1 MKLRTALLAAA
12 AANTLAMGAA
22 NAATHTAAHKT
33 HRHAAPSANAELLA
47 QVKALQSEVQSL
59 RGEVEGQKATQ
70 TAAVARIDTTESAL
84 QSTQTQVAAVQTQ
97 IAAQP
102 PVSQEQ
108 VNTQIAGAIDKEHH
122 NDKFYFKGI
131 TIQPGGF
138 LELAGIYRDHFQGND
153 ISSSF
158 SIPFANNRASH
169 TAEGR
174 FTARQSRLSFLAQ
187 GNPNKNVLLSMYG
200 EFDFQGGAQTANSN
214 QSNSYNPRIRN
225 LYATVDWD
233 RGDYG
238 IHFLAGQNWSLATMN
253 SKGITPRNETPP
265 PEVDAQYVPGFVWA
279 RQPQVRLTGDFFD
292 HKLWLAVSA
301 ENPATITPAG
311 TIPASVTYNQAAGSG
326 FDSANS
332 LSLNH
337 VPDVIGK
344 VAYEANIAGH
354 GLHLEGFGLYRTFST
369 TLSTGENNSA
379 HGYGFGGGL
388 SFQVVPKVLD
398 IQLSG
403 MDGKG
408 IGRYGTSGLPDVTF
422 SADGKE
428 HAVKEF
434 MVLAGATLHAT
445 KMLDLYAYAGEE
457 QEKRKDLGGGYG
469 IGLLSA
475 INSGCDTLGGTCAG
489 NTRRIRQI
497 TGGFWDKIY
506 SGSYGKAQ
514 VGIVY
519 SYTQRQL
526 FEGVGGEPQASQNM
540 AFVSFRYYPF

>member
-1 MKLRTALLAAA
+1 MKVRNALLAAVAVNSVCAGVA
-12 AANTLAMGAA
+12 A
-22 NAATHTAAHKT
+22 AATHKIH
-33 HRHAAPSANAELLA
+33 HRAAPSENLQLLA
-47 QVKALQSEVQSL
+47 QVKMLQ
-59 RGEVEGQKATQ
+59 GEVESLRSEVESQKTTQ
-70 TAAVARIDTTESAL
+70 TATVARIDTTESAL
-84 QSTQTQVAAVQTQ
+84 QSTRTQVQVVQTQ
-97 IAAQP
+97 IAAAP
-102 PVSQEQ
+102 PVSHEQ
-108 VNTQIAGAIDKEHH
+108 VDTQIASAIDKEHH

-187 GNPNKNVLLSMYG
+187 GNPNKDVLLSMYG

-225 LYATVDWD
+225 LYATIDWN

-238 IHFLAGQNWSLATMN
+238 IHLLAGQNWSLATMN

-279 RQPQVRLTGDFFD
+279 RQPQVRLTGDFLD
-292 HKLWLAVSA
+292 HKLWVAVSA

-311 TIPASVTYNQAAGSG
+311 TIPTSVTYNQAAGSG

-344 VAYEANIAGH
+344 VAYEADIGGH
-354 GLHLEGFGLYRTFST
+354 ALHIEGFGLYRTFSNHLNDT
-369 TLSTGENNSA
+369 DENGA
-379 HGYGFGGGL
+379 THGYGYGGGI
-388 SFQVVPKVLD
+388 SFQVIPTLLD
-398 IQLSG
+398 VQLSG
-403 MDGKG
+403 IDGKG
-408 IGRYGTSGLPDVTF
+408 IGRYGTSGLPDVSF

-428 HAVKEF
+428 HALKEY
-434 MVLAGATLHAT
+434 MLLAGATLHAT
-445 KMLDLYAYAGEE
+445 KRLDLYAYAGEE
-457 QEKRKDLGGGYG
+457 QEKHMDLGGGYG
-469 IGLLSA
+469 VGLLTA
-475 INSGCDTLGGTCAG
+475 NNSGCDIEGGTCAG

-506 SGSYGKAQ
+506 SGSFGKAQ

-526 FEGVGGEPQASQNM
+526 FEGVGGAPQASQNM

>member
-1 MKLRTALLAAA
+1 MKIRNALLAAVA
-12 AANTLAMGAA
+12 VNSVCAGMAD
-22 NAATHTAAHKT
+22 AATHKVHHRTA
-33 HRHAAPSANAELLA
+33 PNANSQLLA
-47 QVKALQSEVQSL
+47 QVKALQEEVQSL
-59 RGEVEGQKATQ
+59 RGEVENQKTTQ
-70 TAAVARIDTTESAL
+70 TATAARVDTAESAL
-84 QSTQTQVAAVQTQ
+84 QSTQTQVQAVQTQ

-102 PVSQEQ
+102 PVSKEQ
-108 VNTQIAGAIDKEHH
+108 VNTQIASAIDKEHH

-131 TIQPGGF
+131 TITPGGY

-158 SIPFANNRASH
+158 SVPFANNRASH

-174 FTARQSRLSFLAQ
+174 FTARQSRISFLAQ
-187 GNPNKNVLLSMYG
+187 GNANKNTLLSMYG

-214 QSNSYNPRIRN
+214 QSNSYNPRIRV
-225 LYATVDWD
+225 LYGTADWN
-233 RGDYG
+233 RGSYG

-279 RQPQVRLTGDFFD
+279 RQPQVRLTGDFLD
-292 HKLWLAVSA
+292 HKLWIAASA
-301 ENPATITPAG
+301 ENPATLAPAG
-311 TIPASVTYNQAAGSG
+311 TIPTIVTYNQAAGSG

-337 VPDVIGK
+337 IPDFIGK
-344 VAYEANIAGH
+344 VAYEANIGGH
-354 GLHLEGFGLYRTFST
+354 GLHIEGFGLYRTFSNHLDNT
-369 TLSTGENNSA
+369 DINGST
-379 HGYGFGGGL
+379 HGYGFGGGASL
-388 SFQVVPKVLD
+388 QVIPKVLD
-398 IQLSG
+398 VQISG

-408 IGRYGTSGLPDVTF
+408 IGRYGTSSLPEITF
-422 SADGKE
+422 SANGKA

-434 MVLAGATLHAT
+434 MLLAGATLHAT
-445 KMLDLYAYAGEE
+445 PKLDLYAYAGEE
-457 QEKRKDLGGGYG
+457 QEQAKDLGGGYG
-469 IGLLSA
+469 IGLLTA
-475 INSGCDTLGGTCAG
+475 NNSGCDIEGGTCAG

-506 SGSYGKAQ
+506 SGSFGKAQ
-514 VGIVY
+514 VGLVY

-526 FEGVGGEPQASQNM
+526 FEGVGGMPQASNNM